1 MYFCVFLSVC
11 ASLQNNRWTLILTSQ
26 QRLTTA
32 SKSMSVEHVADM
44 KRKYT
49 TGEEQQFLGFLSLF
63 LSLPP
68 SLSLLIREKKHH
80 VIIFINNYQKQTPR
94 RNTGLAVAALKQQS
108 CLCGQTHTHRW
119 ATAVQQHSLHTL
131 HSQDMCTCLYKLSHC
146 LSAE

>member
-1 MYFCVFLSVC
+1 
-11 ASLQNNRWTLILTSQ
+11 
-26 QRLTTA
+26 
-32 SKSMSVEHVADM
+32 MSVELVADM

-108 CLCGQTHTHRW
+108 CLCGQTHTHR
-119 ATAVQQHSLHTL
+119 
-131 HSQDMCTCLYKLSHC
+131 
-146 LSAE
+146 

>member
-1 MYFCVFLSVC
+1 
-11 ASLQNNRWTLILTSQ
+11 
-26 QRLTTA
+26 
-32 SKSMSVEHVADM
+32 MSVEHVADM

-94 RNTGLAVAALKQQS
+94 RNTGLAAAALKQQS
-108 CLCGQTHTHRW
+108 CLCGQTHTHTGEPQQFSN
-119 ATAVQQHSLHTL
+119 TAFTHCTHRICVPAFTNCHTAYQQNSSNLGAGMRESLCTSCTL
-131 HSQDMCTCLYKLSHC
+131 QKK
-146 LSAE
+146 